1 MAQYPSRVQRVEK
14 CKFVPSHST
23 ERWSA
28 FKTRDNSNA
37 QSNQSENASVHH
49 LTITIFM
56 VRSASISN
64 CPCRPFSPKRHEAIE
79 GEESTRHQFPVRAI
93 GHLIAYPFGDGLKH
107 TQNADSGEC
116 FWHWV
121 YHVYHIM
128 GF

>member
-37 QSNQSENASVHH
+37 QSDQSENGVHTPSYNH
-49 LTITIFM
+49 HFYGEVGQYFQLP
-56 VRSASISN
+56 S
-64 CPCRPFSPKRHEAIE
+64 RPFSPKRHKAIE

-93 GHLIAYPFGDGLKH
+93 GHLIAYPFGDGLN